1 MTGDPRAEARTGTA
15 RKAEVQAAEAQTTE
29 ARRALARLY
38 DVDLAEDPGDDI
50 ELYLALA
57 ERTGGPILELAA
69 GSGRIVRPLAAAGHE
84 VSAVDIDPAM
94 LHRLA
99 ASRPERVT
107 WIEADLTVWRPE
119 RPVFRLA
126 ILGLNSLFLLTERH
140 LQRAALES
148 MAAALAPG
156 GLAVVDIWLP
166 DAADLAR
173 YDRRLILEYIRTD
186 PESGRTVSKV
196 VAALHDAAT
205 STVLLDAIYDEGLPG
220 EPALRWVRSDT
231 LRLVTP
237 GELVE
242 FATAAGLEVET
253 LAGTY
258 GLDPLG
264 PGDERA
270 ILVARRP

>member
-1 MTGDPRAEARTGTA
+1 MTGDPRAEAGTGKA
-15 RKAEVQAAEAQTTE
+15 RKAEAQTTE
-29 ARRALARLY
+29 ARKALARLY

-94 LHRLA
+94 LDRLA

-107 WIEADLTVWRPE
+107 WIEADLTIWRPE

-173 YDRRLILEYIRTD
+173 YDRRLILEYVRTD
-186 PESGRTVSKV
+186 PETGRTVSKV